1 MAKKITIQLSGESIK
16 AAIKEIARYKKWV
29 DDKTKLLCERLAIIG
44 AREATVRF
52 SGAYY
57 TDEND
62 TVIDVFPYS
71 VVETHGSGYIISASG
86 TALFF
91 IEFGA
96 GVYYNGAE
104 PYPLPR
110 PKGVSKIGEYG
121 QGKGKQDTWGY
132 YRDGN
137 KDDLVIT
144 HGTPAAM
151 PMYHATQEMQR
162 ELTRVVREVFRSG

>member
-1 MAKKITIQLSGESIK
+1 MKKITFTLDEKSIK
-16 AAIKEIARYKKWV
+16 QAIKELERYKKWV
-29 DDKTKLLCERLAIIG
+29 AAKTTELVERLAIIG
-44 AREATVRF
+44 AHEATVRF

-62 TVIDVFPYS
+62 TVVDVFPYS
-71 VVETHGSGYIISASG
+71 VTATHGSGYIISASG
-86 TALFF
+86 TALYF

-137 KDDLVIT
+137 KDDLVLT

-151 PMYHATQEMQR
+151 PMYHAAREMQR
-162 ELTRVVREVFRSG
+162 ELTRIAKEVFSGS

>member
-1 MAKKITIQLSGESIK
+1 MKKITVQLSEESIK
-16 AAIKEIARYKKWV
+16 AAIKELNTYKKWV
-29 DDKTKLLCERLAIIG
+29 AKKTELLMERLAIIG
-44 AREATVRF
+44 AHEAAVRF

-57 TDEND
+57 DSEND
-62 TVIDVFPYS
+62 AQIDVYPFS
-71 VVETHGSGYIISASG
+71 NVSTHGSGYIIAASG
-86 TALFF
+86 ESIAF

-110 PKGVSKIGEYG
+110 PKDVSKIGEYG

-137 KDDLVIT
+137 KDDLVFT

-162 ELTRVVREVFRSG
+162 ELTRVAREVFASD

>member
-1 MAKKITIQLSGESIK
+1 MKLSIALSEKSISD
-16 AAIKEIARYKKWV
+16 AIKQVKQYKQWV
-29 DDKTKLLCERLAIIG
+29 DRKTRELTERLAIIG
-44 AREATVRF
+44 AHEAVVRF

-57 TDEND
+57 TDDND
-62 TVIDVFPYS
+62 TVVDVYPHS
-71 VVETHGSGYIISASG
+71 VVATHGSGYIISASG
-86 TALFF
+86 TVLYF

-110 PKGVSKIGEYG
+110 PKDVAKIGEYG

-132 YRDGN
+132 YRNGDKN
-137 KDDLVIT
+137 DLVLT

-151 PMYHATQEMQR
+151 PMYHATQEMRR
-162 ELTRVVREVFRSG
+162 ELTRIAREVFAH